1 MVIYESSGSDSEVAI
16 TFDDGPNPQITPKIL
31 EVLKA
36 KNIQATFFLI
46 GKRAEEYPEV
56 VKQIIAEGHDVGNHS
71 YTHKGLA
78 ILLKEKG
85 PQAVIEEIQKG
96 SEAIQKVANI
106 SSDDLQFF
114 RPPGLNWDNEV
125 GEITKPFYGNRVI
138 MSGVCSGDWNWDQ
151 TYTWDQNDTAAI
163 DDQAR
168 KIVDDWITNTKAGS
182 VIALHDSAEYG
193 LPGNPPH
200 PNWMNRALPTLQALP
215 LIIDDLVDE
224 GFVIKKLSEMDLTV
238 EPLRT
243 S

>member
-1 MVIYESSGSDSEVAI
+1 MVIYESSGSGNEVAI

-36 KNIQATFFLI
+36 KNVKATFFLI

-78 ILLKEKG
+78 ILLQEKG
-85 PQAVIEEIQKG
+85 SQAVIEEIQKG
-96 SEAIQKVANI
+96 SEAIQKIATI
-106 SSDDLQFF
+106 SSDGLQFF
-114 RPPGLNWDNEV
+114 RPPRLNWDEAV
-125 GEITKPFYGNRVI
+125 GEVAKPFYGDRVI
-138 MSGVCSGDWNWDQ
+138 MSGVCSGDWDWDQ
-151 TYTWDQNDTAAI
+151 SYTWDQNDTAAI
-163 DDQAR
+163 DSQAR
-168 KIVDDWITNTKAGS
+168 RIVDDWKTNTKAGS

-193 LPGNPPH
+193 LPGH
-200 PNWMNRALPTLQALP
+200 PQHPDWMNRALPTLQALP
-215 LIIDDLVDE
+215 LIIDDLVAQ
-224 GFVIKKLSEMDLTV
+224 GFVVKKLSEMDLKV